1 MDLDFFNNLGKT
13 LKQNKDVK
21 NFIDNLGDFL
31 QQNNNTSN
39 EEGIL
44 KQLQNERKTS
54 IATRNSIRDEIQNI
68 LKEYANSNFKDEE
81 MYFISSKKDGL
92 YISYRY
98 EKGEKSVEKLD
109 TKELPDD
116 VKVNDILRKENEKY
130 VVDNELTEEVL
141 YKIDEMANELLN
153 KQDNELENF
162 RKEGHIYKV
171 EEQREDRIYLV
182 DVTSG
187 DDLVLEEVDFPQ
199 YLLNDAVE
207 ESTFKYKNGNYVKV
221 AEN

>member
-68 LKEYANSNFKDEE
+68 LKEYANNNFKDEE

-92 YISYRY
+92 YISFKY
-98 EKGEKSVEKLD
+98 ENGEKSIEKLAP
-109 TKELPDD
+109 KELPED
-116 VKVNDILRKENEKY
+116 VKVNDILKKENENY
-130 VVDNELTEEVL
+130 VIDNKSTEEV
-141 YKIDEMANELLN
+141 IGQIEEMENELLN
-153 KQDNELENF
+153 KQDKELENF
-162 RKEGHIYKV
+162 RKDGHIYKV
-171 EEQREDRIYLV
+171 EEQREDRIYLI

-207 ESTFKYKNGNYVKV
+207 ETTFKYENGNYLKV
-221 AEN
+221 VEN

>member
-31 QQNNNTSN
+31 QQNNDSSH
-39 EEGIL
+39 EDGIL

-54 IATRNSIRDEIQNI
+54 IVTRNSMRDEMQNI
-68 LKEYANSNFKDEE
+68 LKDYANSNFEDGE

-92 YISYRY
+92 YTSYRY
-98 EKGEKSVEKLD
+98 ENGEKSVEKLAPN
-109 TKELPDD
+109 ELPDD
-116 VKVNDILRKENEKY
+116 VKVNDILRKDNGKY
-130 VVDNELTEEVL
+130 VIDNESTEVVL
-141 YKIDEMANELLN
+141 DKIEEMANELLN

-171 EEQREDRIYLV
+171 EEQRDDRIYLV
-182 DVTSG
+182 DVSSG

-199 YLLNDAVE
+199 DLLNEASE
-207 ESTFKYKNGNYVKV
+207 ESTFKYENGNYVKV
-221 AEN
+221 Q